1 MMRSR
6 AALGYLLGFVGVVIF
21 SGTLPATRVA
31 VATLDPWFVTFGRAA
46 IAGLCA
52 ALVLLVLRRPLPARG
67 TLKTLGLIGVMVT
80 IGFPGFMGLAMTT
93 VPAAHGGVVLGIL
106 PLMTAVVSALWHGV
120 RPSPLFWLL
129 SVIGAGIVV
138 GFSLRSGGG
147 HLEAGDAFLFVAAVS
162 AAVGY
167 VLSAQLARTMPGWE
181 VISWVCLI
189 MLPVTIPLS
198 LVWWPPDL
206 AAVTTTGWI
215 ALAYLA
221 LFSQFI
227 GFFAWNAGLA
237 LGGVAGVSQIQL
249 LQTFFTIGFAALIN
263 GEAIGFDTLGVAM
276 VIVGL
281 LYLGRRV

>member
-6 AALGYLLGFVGVVIF
+6 AALGYFFGLVGVIIF
-21 SGTLPATRVA
+21 SGTLPATRLA

-46 IAGLCA
+46 IAGVCA

-67 TLKTLGLIGVMVT
+67 LLKRLGLIGLMVT

-106 PLMTAVVSALWHGV
+106 PLLTAMVNALWHGE
-120 RPSPLFWLL
+120 RPSRLFWLL
-129 SVIGAGIVV
+129 SVVGAVIVV

-147 HLEAGDAFLFVAAVS
+147 HLEAGDVFLFIAAVS

-167 VLSAQLARTMPGWE
+167 VLSAQLTRSMPGWE

-189 MLPVTIPLS
+189 MLPVTVPLS
-198 LVWWPPDL
+198 LVWWPADL
-206 AAVTTTGWI
+206 AAVTTTGYV

-249 LQTFFTIGFAALIN
+249 LQTFFTIGIAAMVN
-263 GEAIGFDTLGVAM
+263 GEVIGLDTVGVAS